1 MGASAAGFGWAPPT
15 PAPASA
21 SKEPRHSI
29 ASSHE
34 SVDSLVPVPLEQA
47 QADPLLHAKV
57 GKIEEGAPLWG
68 SVVCVDQDFNTGER
82 FYEVVWDDQDREHL
96 NAEEVRKILYT
107 LGPAFAQP
115 APVPVDRRASSLG
128 AAAAAPIIANMRRL
142 PMQLPPLPSP
152 ASVPMPQR
160 LQPAFAGIGAPARP
174 PWHASVLAGP
184 LGVHVTVVFVAVI
197 GGLLLA
203 RSPWRGSDFD
213 AGAGDVQHAFV
224 PEELGF
230 ATGAPP
236 FADYQA
242 PALSEV
248 LGDWTAPPANVAADP
263 SWEKAWI
270 AQEESTNL
278 LASADLWKSTPEEP
292 PAHSATVAS
301 EPAAGAS
308 DEASAPAEAT
318 PATPPSAID
327 ERLDHPALAR
337 DFATDGFGAPSFQQ
351 WQEPAFAQHEVHYGW
366 EASPEPRQPE
376 ARSLMDAVDI
386 LLEVAGSFAEDAS
399 FIEGALSFIFGI
411 LLCGLV
417 VYMVYSVLL
426 PAPGPR
432 DSGCAFFAGAAAYAA
447 DPGAPAFGAVAAAPG
462 ALAYDAARAPP
473 SPAAFG
479 APAPMSVPRMPLP
492 AASAS
497 SFASQSLR
505 APAQAQ
511 AAPSPVL
518 QQLASAPASPW
529 QQPRAP
535 PSPWPVAQLP
545 PQAFAPLAALPE
557 AHAQAQAPSQAQAAP
572 IGTFAPAA
580 PAVHFAVP
588 RPRRLPMQEP
598 LMQIKREPA
607 SPAPSMR
614 PPVASSAV
622 TTASTAT
629 ATRKKVK
636 QEQRS
641 EEARRNI
648 VDEPRFRYM
657 KELKRLVAM
666 GFSDTPYSRE
676 VLTQCSGNLGQASS
690 AMLVS

>member
-1 MGASAAGFGWAPPT
+1 MGASAAAFGWAPPT

-34 SVDSLVPVPLEQA
+34 SVGSLVQVPLEQA

-57 GKIEEGAPLWG
+57 CETWAGAPLWG
-68 SVVCVDQDFNTGER
+68 SVVCVDQDTNTGER
-82 FYEVVWDDQDREHL
+82 LYEVLYDDQDREHL
-96 NAEEVRKILYT
+96 NAEQVRKILYT
-107 LGPAFAQP
+107 LGPAHAQP
-115 APVPVDRRASSLG
+115 APVPADRLASSLG
-128 AAAAAPIIANMRRL
+128 AAAASPIIASMRRL
-142 PMQLPPLPSP
+142 SMQAPPLPST
-152 ASVPMPQR
+152 ASVPLPQR
-160 LQPAFAGIGAPARP
+160 LQPAFAGSGAPACL

-184 LGVHVTVVFVAVI
+184 LGLHLTVVFVAVL

-203 RSPWRGSDFD
+203 QSPRSGSDFD

-224 PEELGF
+224 F
-230 ATGAPP
+230 ASGAPP

-248 LGDWTAPPANVAADP
+248 LGDWTSPPANVAADP
-263 SWEKAWI
+263 SWEKAWSS
-270 AQEESTNL
+270 QEESTNL
-278 LASADLWKSTPEEP
+278 LASADLWNSTPEEP
-292 PAHSATVAS
+292 PAPSATVAS

-308 DEASAPAEAT
+308 DEASAPAEAM
-318 PATPPSAID
+318 PATAPSAVD

-337 DFATDGFGAPSFQQ
+337 DFATDGFGASNFQQ
-351 WQEPAFAQHEVHYGW
+351 WQEPAFAQHEMLYGW

-399 FIEGALSFIFGI
+399 FIEGALSFIFGM

-426 PAPGPR
+426 PAPGN
-432 DSGCAFFAGAAAYAA
+432 DSGCAFFVGAAAYAA
-447 DPGAPAFGAVAAAPG
+447 APGTPAFASPPSSAGAVAAAPG
-462 ALAYDAARAPP
+462 ALAYTPARAPP

-492 AASAS
+492 AASIS

-505 APAQAQ
+505 A
-511 AAPSPVL
+511 APSPVL
-518 QQLASAPASPW
+518 QQFASAPAPPW
-529 QQPRAP
+529 PQPMTP

-557 AHAQAQAPSQAQAAP
+557 AHAQAHAPSQAQAAP

-580 PAVHFAVP
+580 PAVHIAVP
-588 RPRRLPMQEP
+588 QRRRLPMQET
-598 LMQIKREPA
+598 LSQIKRELA
-607 SPAPSMR
+607 SPAPSVR
-614 PPVASSAV
+614 PPVTSSAV
-622 TTASTAT
+622 AFASIAT

-636 QEQRS
+636 LEQRS

-657 KELKRLVAM
+657 KVLQRLVDM
-666 GFSDTPYSRE
+666 GFPDNPHTRE
-676 VLTQCSGNLGQASS
+676 VLTRCSGNLGQASS
-690 AMLVS
+690 ALVVF